1 MPQSLTIMD
10 DIRLSAV
17 LETPEGA
24 PGGGP
29 LEKQK

>member
-24 PGGGP
+24 PGGAVRW
-29 LEKQK
+29 

>member
-24 PGGGP
+24 PGGGT
-29 LEKQK
+29 LVKQK